1 VASIFPRRRPSGTPR
16 PPTVEDVPFDTL
28 ARTDQEA
35 FAAVYRRH
43 FAGIYG
49 YCYRELGSAERAED
63 ATQQVFAQ
71 ALGSLPRYE
80 EQGRFRS
87 WLYAIAYHVIH
98 AQRGADHLDGSL
110 DDVAEVADPGRSPEE
125 QVLGA
130 LDRDA
135 LRDAIGHLPRDQRR
149 VVELRVA
156 GLKGREIATEL
167 GRSHEAVRM
176 LQHRALDQLASA
188 LMSPDQSRGG
198 QHGA

>member
-1 VASIFPRRRPSGTPR
+1 MASIFPRRRPSGTPR
-16 PPTVEDVPFDTL
+16 PTTVEDVPFDTL
-28 ARTDQEA
+28 ARTDQET

-49 YCYRELGSAERAED
+49 YCYRELGSTERAED

-98 AQRGADHLDGSL
+98 GQFSADHHDSSL
-110 DDVAEVADPGRSPEE
+110 DDVEGVADPGTSPEE

-130 LDRDA
+130 LDRRA
-135 LRDAIGHLPRDQRR
+135 LLEAIARLPRDQRR

-156 GLKGREIATEL
+156 GLKGREIAAEL

-176 LQHRALDQLASA
+176 LQHRALDHLASA
-188 LMSPDQSRGG
+188 LMSPDQSQGG

>member
-1 VASIFPRRRPSGTPR
+1 MASIFPRRRPSGTPR
-16 PPTVEDVPFDTL
+16 PTTVEDVPFDTL

-98 AQRGADHLDGSL
+98 GQFSADHHDGSL
-110 DDVAEVADPGRSPEE
+110 DDVEGVADPGSSPEE

-130 LDRDA
+130 LDRRA
-135 LRDAIGHLPRDQRR
+135 LREAIARLPRDQRR

-156 GLKGREIATEL
+156 GLKGREIAAEL

-176 LQHRALDQLASA
+176 LQHRALDQLAV

>member
-1 VASIFPRRRPSGTPR
+1 MASIFPRRRPSGKPR
-16 PPTVEDVPFDTL
+16 PTTVEDVLFDTL

-98 AQRGADHLDGSL
+98 GQFSADHHDSSL
-110 DDVAEVADPGRSPEE
+110 DDVEGLADPGSSPEE

-130 LDRDA
+130 LDRRA
-135 LRDAIGHLPRDQRR
+135 LREAIARLPRDQRR

-176 LQHRALDQLASA
+176 LQHRALDHLAT

-198 QHGA
+198 RHGA

>member
-1 VASIFPRRRPSGTPR
+1 VAFIFPRRRPSETPR

-35 FAAVYRRH
+35 FAAVYGRH

-98 AQRGADHLDGSL
+98 GQISADHHDGSL
-110 DDVAEVADPGRSPEE
+110 DDVEGLADPGSSPEE

-130 LDRDA
+130 LDRRA
-135 LRDAIGHLPRDQRR
+135 LLEAIARLPRDQRR
-149 VVELRVA
+149 VVELRIA
-156 GLKGREIATEL
+156 GLKGREIAAEL

-176 LQHRALDQLASA
+176 LQHRALDQLAA

>member
-1 VASIFPRRRPSGTPR
+1 VAFIFARRRSTETPR
-16 PPTVEDVPFDTL
+16 PPTVEDVPFVTL
-28 ARTDQEA
+28 ARADPEA

-98 AQRGADHLDGSL
+98 GQFSADHHDGSL

-156 GLKGREIATEL
+156 GLKGREIAAEL

-176 LQHRALDQLASA
+176 LQHRALDQLAA